1 MSARDEPIRVLLV
14 EDNPGDV
21 RLLREI
27 LREARSLPHELTHA
41 GRLEEARAR
50 LAEGGVDVVLLDLS
64 LPDAQGID
72 TVRRALEAA
81 PEVPLIVLTGLDDER
96 VALQAVHAGAQDY
109 LVKGQIEPPLLA
121 RSIRYSLERKQ
132 LEGERL
138 ALLRSEQAARADA
151 EAAVRARDD
160 VLHVVSHD
168 LGNSLSAVVVTTS
181 VLLRTLPEA
190 AGEPAREGIAKIREL
205 AKQMQRLRQDLLD
218 VASIE
223 AGALSLETE
232 EVEPAEVL
240 DALAARFQPLAE
252 EKGVRLE
259 VGPAGAGTVLADR
272 ERLLQALGNLV
283 GNAIKFT
290 PAEGAVRLGA
300 EAEGGGVRFDVHD
313 SGPGIAPE
321 NLQRVFDRFYT
332 ERQGNP
338 RGTGLGLAI
347 ARGIAEA
354 HGGRI
359 TVRSERGRGST
370 FSIALP
376 GAEGVEG

>member
-1 MSARDEPIRVLLV
+1 MSMEGKPIRVLLV

-27 LREARSLPHELTHA
+27 LREARSLPHELAHA

-121 RSIRYSLERKQ
+121 RSIRYSLERKR

-138 ALLRSEQAARADA
+138 ALLRSEQAARAYA

-181 VLLRTLPEA
+181 VLLRTLPDA
-190 AGEPAREGIAKIREL
+190 AGEPARDSIAKIRDL

-223 AGALSLETE
+223 AGGLSLEVG
-232 EVEPAEVL
+232 EVEPGAVL
-240 DALAARFQPLAE
+240 DALAERFQPLAE

-259 VGPAGAGTVLADR
+259 VSSTAAETVLADR
-272 ERLLQALGNLV
+272 DRLLQALGNLV

-290 PAEGAVRLGA
+290 PAEGVVRLGA
-300 EAEGGGVRFDVHD
+300 EVEEGGGVRFEVHD
-313 SGPGIAPE
+313 SGPGLAPVE
-321 NLQRVFDRFYT
+321 LQRVFDRFYT

-359 TVRSERGRGST
+359 NVRSERGRGST

-376 GAEGVEG
+376 PH

>member
-1 MSARDEPIRVLLV
+1 MEGEPIRVLLV

-27 LREARSLPHELTHA
+27 LREARSLPHELAHA

-121 RSIRYSLERKQ
+121 RSIRYSLERKR

-138 ALLRSEQAARADA
+138 ALLRSEQAARAYA

-181 VLLRTLPEA
+181 VLLRTLPDA
-190 AGEPAREGIAKIREL
+190 AGEPARESIAKIRDL

-223 AGALSLETE
+223 AGGLSLEVG
-232 EVEPAEVL
+232 EVEPGAVL
-240 DALAARFQPLAE
+240 DALAERFQPLAE

-259 VGPAGAGTVLADR
+259 VSTTAAETVLADR
-272 ERLLQALGNLV
+272 DRLLQALGNLV

-290 PAEGAVRLGA
+290 PAEGVVRLGA
-300 EAEGGGVRFDVHD
+300 EVEEGGGVRFEVHD

-359 TVRSERGRGST
+359 SVRSERGRGST

-376 GAEGVEG
+376 PH